1 MAQLINLDRA
11 REQMARESLDALILV
26 TPINTAYAAGTAS
39 EFLLGRFED
48 WTTAVVLA
56 RDADIAPALII
67 PEFDLPYLIEQPS
80 WIEDVQ
86 LFGSPWSSVGVF
98 MGETLERGLSND
110 LRVGLAEA
118 RARFG
123 PGQQGSFLDGLT
135 KALRDRG
142 LDGAKLAID
151 DLRLGRKLEEAGIGQ
166 AQIGDAVQLMR
177 RIRIVKT
184 PAEVDLITA
193 GADINA
199 KALAAVI
206 AEGAAGT
213 PEDELIRVYRKT
225 LVDHDARWLGER
237 GMMFGTGDAST
248 LSLPASSERAL
259 TPGDAVVLDCLGTYQ
274 GYHMDLARTAVV
286 GEPTADQKLR
296 YRAAVDALE
305 AVEDAMR
312 PGVHTEDLR
321 ELTRATVAKHGLRR
335 ELVSV
340 TTHGIGFEV
349 FEFPHE
355 NSLVEGYPLELGMVV
370 NTEVFYRDPD
380 LGAFHLE
387 DSVLVESDGCRIL
400 RPVDRDLVVFQ

>member
-11 REQMARESLDALILV
+11 RDQMAHEDLDAVILV

-56 RDADIAPALII
+56 RDPAIPAGLII
-67 PEFDLPYLIEQPS
+67 PEFDLPYLVEQPS
-80 WIEDVQ
+80 WIENVQ
-86 LFGSPWSSVGVF
+86 VYGSPWSSVGVF
-98 MGETLERGLSND
+98 MGETLERNLSND
-110 LRVGLAEA
+110 LRQRLAEA
-118 RARFG
+118 RGRVG
-123 PGQQGSFLDGLT
+123 PDQQSSFMDGLV
-135 KALRDRG
+135 KVLRNRG
-142 LDGAKLAID
+142 LDQARLAID
-151 DLRLGRKLEEAGIGQ
+151 DLRLGRKLEAMDIGQ
-166 AQIGDAVQLMR
+166 TPFADAVQLMR

-184 PAEVDLITA
+184 DAEVALITV

-199 KALAAVI
+199 KALEAVI
-206 AEGAAGT
+206 VAGRAGT
-213 PEDELIRVYRKT
+213 PEDALTRVYRKA
-225 LVDHDARWLGER
+225 LVDYDARWLGER

-248 LSLPASSERAL
+248 LSLPSSSERTL
-259 TPGDAVVLDCLGTYQ
+259 SPGDAVVLDCLGTYQ

-286 GEPTADQKLR
+286 SDPTPDQRLR
-296 YRAAVDALE
+296 HRAVVDALE

-321 ELTRATVAKHGLRR
+321 ELTRDTVAQHGLRR
-335 ELVSV
+335 DLVSV

-349 FEFPHE
+349 FEFPYE
-355 NSLVEGYPLELGMVV
+355 NSLIEGYPLELGMVV

-387 DSVLVESDGCRIL
+387 DSVVIEPDGCRIL
-400 RPVDRDLVVFQ
+400 RPVDRELVVFQ

>member
-1 MAQLINLDRA
+1 MTLLINMDRA
-11 REQMARESLDALILV
+11 RDQMARESLDALVLV

-48 WTTAVVLA
+48 WTTAVILP
-56 RDADIAPALII
+56 RDPATPPALII

-80 WIEDVQ
+80 WIDHVQ
-86 LFGSPWSSVGVF
+86 VYGSPWSSVGVF
-98 MGETLERGLSND
+98 MGETLERNLSNA
-110 LRVGLAEA
+110 LRQRLAEA
-118 RARFG
+118 RAKFG
-123 PGQQGSFLDGLT
+123 PHQQASFMDGLVLALSDLGLK
-135 KALRDRG
+135 KAN
-142 LDGAKLAID
+142 LAID
-151 DLRLGRKLEEAGIGQ
+151 DLRLGRKLEALEIGQ
-166 AQIGDAVQLMR
+166 VPISDAVQVMR

-184 PAEVDLITA
+184 AAEIDLITI

-206 AEGAAGT
+206 DAGRAGT
-213 PEDELIRVYRKT
+213 PEDELTRVYRRT

-248 LSLPASSERAL
+248 FSLPASNERTL
-259 TPGDAVVLDCLGTYQ
+259 IQGDAVVLDCLGTYQ

-286 GEPTADQKLR
+286 GDPTPDQRLR
-296 YRAAVDALE
+296 HRAVVDALE
-305 AVEDAMR
+305 AVEAAIR

-321 ELTRATVAKHGLRR
+321 ELTRATIAIHGLRR

-355 NSLVEGYPLELGMVV
+355 NSLIEGFELELGMVV

-387 DSVLVESDGCRIL
+387 DSVVIEPGACRIL

>member
-11 REQMARESLDALILV
+11 RDQMARAGLDAVVLV

-48 WTTAVVLA
+48 WTTAVVLP
-56 RDADIAPALII
+56 RDPDVAPSLII
-67 PEFDLPYLIEQPS
+67 PEFDLPYLMEQPS
-80 WIEDVQ
+80 WIDQVQ
-86 LFGSPWSSVGVF
+86 IYGSPWSSVGVF
-98 MGETLERGLSND
+98 MGETLERNLSND
-110 LRVGLAEA
+110 LRRHLAEA
-118 RARFG
+118 RARYG
-123 PGQQGSFLDGLT
+123 PHQ
-135 KALRDRG
+135 KAGFFDALVAVLQERG
-142 LDGAKLAID
+142 LDSAKLAID
-151 DLRLGRKLEEAGIGQ
+151 DLRLGRKLDEADIGR
-166 AQIGDAVQLMR
+166 APIGDAVQLMR

-184 PAEVDLITA
+184 PAEIDLITI

-199 KALAAVI
+199 KALRAVI
-206 AEGAAGT
+206 DAGAAGM
-213 PEDELIRVYRKT
+213 PEDALIRVYRKT

-248 LSLPASSERAL
+248 LSLPASGERAL

-286 GEPTADQKLR
+286 GEPTPDQHLR
-296 YRAAVDALE
+296 FRAVVDALE

-312 PGVHTEDLR
+312 PGVHTEELR
-321 ELTRATVAKHGLRR
+321 ELTRTTVASHGLRR
-335 ELVSV
+335 DLVSV

-349 FEFPHE
+349 FEFPQE

-387 DSVLVESDGCRIL
+387 DSVVVEADGCRIL
-400 RPVDRDLVVFQ
+400 RPVERDLVVFG